1 LLLWVVVA
9 PVDAR
14 GLALIGRMLSPV
26 LEAAPDTQYVVEG
39 GRLLANRTVWL
50 QKQKRMAHFK
60 KPLWE
65 PATNYGVPLLA
76 ALILATP
83 GWSWRRRGRAL
94 ALGLGWLTLTQI
106 ALLLVTIV
114 DTQQTV
120 IRNTDGTLLQ
130 VAGFS
135 PPTQRIFFVLY
146 EFFDLM
152 GRGFFALLIYLGLI
166 AFGWNAS
173 TVPVPRGQAVEHNAP
188 SPRGSGR
195 KARGRSRKPRST
207 RKKSTSA

>member
-1 LLLWVVVA
+1 MVVA
-9 PVDAR
+9 PVYAR
-14 GLALIGRMLSPV
+14 GLALVGRLLIPV
-26 LEAAPDTQYVVEG
+26 LEATPDTQYVVEG
-39 GRLLANRTVWL
+39 GRLLARRAIWL
-50 QKQKRMAHFK
+50 PQEKQMARFK

-65 PATNYGVPLLA
+65 PAANYSVPLLA

-106 ALLLVTIV
+106 ALVLVTIV

-120 IRNTDGTLLQ
+120 IRNLDGTLLQ

-135 PPTQRIFFVLY
+135 PSTQRIFFVLY

-166 AFGWNAS
+166 ALGWNAS
-173 TVPVPRGQAVEHNAP
+173 PIPIPRGQPVDHNAP
-188 SPRGSGR
+188 HPLGSGR
-195 KARGRSRKPRST
+195 KSRGRSHKPRTTRRKSNST
-207 RKKSTSA
+207 